1 MNDRKGVADGPPET
15 LWRLPG
21 ALLLLTLGVV
31 AFGLALVVDTV
42 VQHAGREVPFYRAP
56 EFFPLLSLLIVGVGA
71 LGMSFRHLRYG
82 PAHTEEALPR
92 TRPRPLVVIAVAVA
106 FAGYIL
112 ITRWIGYPASTAIFV
127 AVGLKLSGRS
137 TATSLALAL
146 VTASLLWLIFPYLL
160 GIWLPSPRLLDLLPG
175 G

>member
-1 MNDRKGVADGPPET
+1 MNGRRGIADGPSEA
-15 LWRLPG
+15 LRRVPG
-21 ALLLLTLGVV
+21 ALLLLTIGVA

-56 EFFPLLSLLIVGVGA
+56 EFFPVLSLLIVGLGA
-71 LGMSFRHLRYG
+71 LAMSFRHLRHG
-82 PAHTEEALPR
+82 PAHMDEALPR
-92 TRPRPLVVIAVAVA
+92 TRPRPLVVVAIAIA

-112 ITRWIGYPASTAIFV
+112 ITPWLGYPASTALFV

-137 TATSLALAL
+137 TVNALLLAL

-160 GIWLPSPRLLDLLPG
+160 GTWFPSPRLLDLLAG